1 MTGNDP
7 ADFEGRFQALVD
19 QATQAGLERTE
30 ARAAASAIW
39 DTAAMRRS

>member
-1 MTGNDP
+1 MTGNAP
-7 ADFEGRFQALVD
+7 ADFGERFQVLVD